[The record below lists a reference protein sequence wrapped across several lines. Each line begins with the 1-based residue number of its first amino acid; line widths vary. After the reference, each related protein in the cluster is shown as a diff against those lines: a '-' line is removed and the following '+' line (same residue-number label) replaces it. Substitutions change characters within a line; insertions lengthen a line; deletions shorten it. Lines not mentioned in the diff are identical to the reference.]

1 MADDAKTGQRRSLNP
16 DEIKSGGRL
25 PRRSFLALAGV
36 GAPAAL
42 AGCQTGGRTGITDS
56 DAGPYADPVGRGRG
70 GFTGGTGVTDADSGA
85 YADPVGRGRGG
96 FRGST
101 GITDSDGGAYAD
113 PVGRGR
119 GNRCTGLTDSDGGAY
134 ADPGGCGR
142 RGW

>member
-1 MADDAKTGQRRSLNP
+1 MADKDTTGRGRSLNP
-16 DEIKSGGRL
+16 DEIKSDRRL

-42 AGCQTGGRTGITDS
+42 AGCQAGGRTGITDA

-70 GFTGGTGVTDADSGA
+70 SFSGGTGITDSDSGPYADPVGRGRGGISGGTGITDSDSGA
-85 YADPVGRGRGG
+85 YADPVGRGRG
-96 FRGST
+96 S
-101 GITDSDGGAYAD
+101 
-113 PVGRGR
+113 
-119 GNRCTGLTDSDGGAY
+119 RCSGLTDSDGGAY